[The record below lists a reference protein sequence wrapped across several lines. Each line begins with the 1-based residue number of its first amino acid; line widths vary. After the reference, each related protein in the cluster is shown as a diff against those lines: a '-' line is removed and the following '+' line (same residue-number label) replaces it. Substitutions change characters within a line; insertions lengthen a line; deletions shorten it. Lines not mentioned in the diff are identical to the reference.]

1 MGQVLYRKY
10 RSRTWDEVVGQEH
23 VTTTLKHAINNKII
37 SHAYLFTGPRGVG
50 KTSVARI
57 LAYAVNNMDYKDD
70 STQLD
75 IIEIDAASNRR
86 IDEIRDLRERIHVT
100 PTIAKYKVYIID
112 EVHMLTREAFNAL
125 LKILEEPPEHVI
137 FILATTE
144 PHKLPE
150 TIISRTQRFSFH
162 PVNVDLLTEH
172 LRYIAK
178 TEEITI
184 NDEALRLIAL
194 HGDGSFRDSISLL
207 DQVRGYNKKITANEV
222 HLLVGDVPSSLLE
235 KLHQS
240 IIRSDRSEI
249 IISLQTLLTDGYEPA
264 RIAKQLAALIRG
276 DVLADKPL
284 LNREVSYTLLR
295 KLIDIPSS
303 IEPSTGLEIALLE
316 TVNDDL
322 PTIKTITHRE
332 ENSKQADTPKPVV
345 VDLAEPAEV
354 EPTTSSQATITKPQL
369 PTKTPKQNITDSD
382 KLWDQLLEVI
392 KKDHNTLYGILRMA
406 KPEFAGDLLTLRF
419 GFKFHQQRVKEIKN
433 RQIIT
438 QILLDLN
445 GQNYTI
451 ECIVDESAKPD
462 VLPEIP
468 IASESFTED
477 SGQVPVSPLET
488 INSIFGGGE
497 IIRQQDGSES

>member
-1 MGQVLYRKY
+1 
-10 RSRTWDEVVGQEH
+10 
-23 VTTTLKHAINNKII
+23 
-37 SHAYLFTGPRGVG
+37 
-50 KTSVARI
+50 
-57 LAYAVNNMDYKDD
+57 
-70 STQLD
+70 
-75 IIEIDAASNRR
+75 
-86 IDEIRDLRERIHVT
+86 
-100 PTIAKYKVYIID
+100 
-112 EVHMLTREAFNAL
+112 
-125 LKILEEPPEHVI
+125 
-137 FILATTE
+137 
-144 PHKLPE
+144 
-150 TIISRTQRFSFH
+150 
-162 PVNVDLLTEH
+162 LTEH